1 MSAITFEVNVSAK
14 SDFNPK
20 QHRPGMQTRS
30 KTITRMQD
38 KLGSIFTF
46 AFMGKK
52 GIIYGDYDREG
63 SE

>member
-1 MSAITFEVNVSAK
+1 
-14 SDFNPK
+14 
-20 QHRPGMQTRS
+20 MQTRS
-30 KTITRMQD
+30 KTITRVQD